1 MNVTKLAGAVAASA
15 IVFGIG
21 AATVPSAWA
30 TDNIRTFGEQET
42 LNGPNGLPY
51 IGYTVKGLAPSN
63 DPVPH
68 NGTLYAA
75 SLVVDGF
82 GTGTP
87 PMIERFGARAQSG
100 DFYPAIWGASNMGKL
115 YFDVVGDVPNSVVWN
130 DGTRDILAWVPG
142 ETPLTGLPVQAEP
155 RVHRR

>member
-1 MNVTKLAGAVAASA
+1 MNVTKLAGAIAASA

-30 TDNIRTFGEQET
+30 TDNIRIFGEQET

-87 PMIERFGARAQSG
+87 PMIERFGARARIRRLLPGHLGCIEHGQ
-100 DFYPAIWGASNMGKL
+100 
-115 YFDVVGDVPNSVVWN
+115 VV
-130 DGTRDILAWVPG
+130 L
-142 ETPLTGLPVQAEP
+142 
-155 RVHRR
+155 RRRR